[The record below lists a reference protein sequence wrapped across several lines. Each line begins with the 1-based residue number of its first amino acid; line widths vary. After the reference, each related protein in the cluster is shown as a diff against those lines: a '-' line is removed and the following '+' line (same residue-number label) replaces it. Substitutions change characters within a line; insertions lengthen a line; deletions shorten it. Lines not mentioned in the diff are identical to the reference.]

1 MWVARSAAASSTKAS
16 PSTSSKALRKRVRK
30 ILTIGYF
37 ENYDV
42 SKAGGRK
49 ILSWLV
55 KRNYAFVLAIY
66 ISTIGAFEKFREGK
80 KWAK

>member
-1 MWVARSAAASSTKAS
+1 MRAGRKVDSLISFLSLYRF
-16 PSTSSKALRKRVRK
+16 LRKRVRK